1 MITLTVNKEIRGH
14 NIRRCREKGI
24 TLPTFAQMKDPQ
36 SAPAKVQEGLRKVGL
51 WDVNPLNLFR
61 ITWRNQ
67 PVESGGLFGDVNV
80 LEFPPAL
87 TGVPARIVALVGKWF
102 PTGAHKVGA
111 TYGCLA
117 PALVT
122 GAFDSTRQKAAWPS
136 TGNFCRGGAFN
147 SALLGCQSIAILP
160 EGMSKERFEW
170 LSKIAGEVITTPGSE
185 SNVKE
190 IFDTCHE
197 LSRTR
202 GDDIVIFNQ
211 FEEPG
216 NYLWHFE
223 VTGAA
228 LLRVA
233 ERMTDPSRCGC
244 ADSPRRGCADSPRRG
259 YADSHA
265 EVRAFVSSTGSAG
278 TLAAGDRLKAAL
290 PGLRVA
296 AAEALQCPT
305 LLCNG
310 FGAHRIEGIGD
321 KHVPWIHN
329 VKNTDA
335 VIAVDDRDCMRLL
348 RLFNEKEGRK
358 CLAGRG
364 VPDALI
370 QKLPLLGISGIGNL
384 LASIKL
390 ARYYELSERD
400 VIFTVLTDSMDLYGS
415 RLAEL
420 TRTEGAFDRDAAVA
434 AWAAGLAGQR
444 ADNVLELTYPERKRV
459 HNLKYYTWIE
469 QQGKSIAELGAQWS
483 DDGYWKAIQAQAP
496 QIDELINEFN
506 REAESP

>member
-1 MITLTVNKEIRGH
+1 MITLAMNKEARAR
-14 NIRRCREKGI
+14 NIRRCRERGI
-24 TLPTFAQMKDPQ
+24 TLPTFAEMKDPDK
-36 SAPAKVQEGLRKVGL
+36 APRRILEGLRSVGL
-51 WDVNPLNLFR
+51 WDLNPLNLFR

-67 PVESGGLFGDVNV
+67 PVESGGAFGEVNV
-80 LEFPPAL
+80 LELPSRL
-87 TGVPARIVALVGKWF
+87 TGVPARIIALVGKWF

-122 GAFDSTRQKAAWPS
+122 GAFDSSRQKAAWPS

-160 EGMSKERFEW
+160 EGMSRERFDW
-170 LSKIAGEVITTPGSE
+170 LRQIAGEVIITPGSE

-190 IFDTCHE
+190 IFDRCHE
-197 LSRTR
+197 LTRTR

-211 FEEPG
+211 FEELG
-216 NYLWHFE
+216 NYLWHYE

-228 LLRVA
+228 LLHAA
-233 ERMTDPSRCGC
+233 ERMVGSSGT
-244 ADSPRRGCADSPRRG
+244 
-259 YADSHA
+259 
-265 EVRAFVSSTGSAG
+265 VRAFVSSTGSAG
-278 TLAAGDRLKAAL
+278 TIAAGDRLKASI
-290 PGLRVA
+290 PGARIA

-329 VKNTDA
+329 VKNTDV
-335 VIAVDDRDCMRLL
+335 VIAVDDRDCMNLL
-348 RLFNEKEGRK
+348 RLFNEKEGRSL
-358 CLAGRG
+358 LASRG
-364 VPDALI
+364 IPTEI
-370 QKLPLLGISGIGNL
+370 IGQLPLLGISGLGNL

-390 ARYYELSERD
+390 ARYFEYSERD
-400 VIFTVLTDSMDLYGS
+400 VIFTVLTDSLDLYGS

-420 TRTEGAFDRDAAVA
+420 TASEGPFDRDAAVA
-434 AWAAGLAGQR
+434 AWAGSLAGQR
-444 ADNVLELTYPERKRV
+444 ADNVLELTWPERKRV

-469 QQGKSIAELGAQWS
+469 QQGKSLPELNAQWS
-483 DDGYWKAIQAQAP
+483 DDGYWTSVQAQAP
-496 QIDELINEFN
+496 RIDALIDEFN
-506 REAESP
+506 REVGIP